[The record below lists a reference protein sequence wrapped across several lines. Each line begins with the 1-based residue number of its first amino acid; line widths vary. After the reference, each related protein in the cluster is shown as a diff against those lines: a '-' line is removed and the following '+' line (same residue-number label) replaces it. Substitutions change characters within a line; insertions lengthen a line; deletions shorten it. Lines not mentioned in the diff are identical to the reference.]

1 MTAAGP
7 AERVDG
13 EPPGDGR
20 GTDVPGPG
28 AHGVTPPE
36 AREREA
42 AATDEPGHDGAHE
55 GGHEGGPPLARVAW
69 AGAPLSIYLATRIVQ
84 FWVLEWMLPP
94 GSLMR
99 DKLLAWD
106 ASWFV
111 RVAQDGYPTSYEY
124 GPNGELLGS
133 TLAFFPGY
141 PMVIRA
147 VAAVTRIDHATAAIA
162 LAWVF
167 GGIVA
172 VLLCALATR
181 LWNRRVALALVAL
194 VCVQPMSVVFTMAY
208 SEPMF
213 LALVL
218 ASLLAVHRDR
228 WLLGGV
234 LGLLAGLTRPTGV
247 ALALALIVAAVLHV
261 RNRDLG
267 RRRFLAPAGAFIA
280 CLGAPSYLLWVGNR
294 VGDRSAWFN
303 VQSAGWGTSTDY
315 GVMVFRFVRDS
326 FRAGDGWVQMSVAL
340 ILVAAVLLALLSVYL
355 MFRGEIWPPVVV
367 YGLVALALVVG
378 QAGYYHSKPRLLVP
392 VLLTLVPPAIA
403 LGRARPRTAM
413 AVLVAFGLFGLWYG
427 AHMIMV
433 WRYAI

>member
-1 MTAAGP
+1 MTSAGS
-7 AERVDG
+7 VDTVG
-13 EPPGDGR
+13 EEPPGDGR
-20 GTDVPGPG
+20 RADEPEP
-28 AHGVTPPE
+28 AAQRVTPPAE
-36 AREREA
+36 PP
-42 AATDEPGHDGAHE
+42 DGPGHDGAS
-55 GGHEGGPPLARVAW
+55 PLARIAW
-69 AGAPLSIYLATRIVQ
+69 TGAPLTIYLATRIVQ

-94 GSLMR
+94 GSVMR

-147 VAAVTRIDHATAAIA
+147 VAAVTGLDHATAAIA
-162 LAWVF
+162 LAWTF
-167 GGIVA
+167 GAIGA

-218 ASLLAVHRDR
+218 AAFLAVHKEW
-228 WLLGGV
+228 WLLGGFF
-234 LGLLAGLTRPTGV
+234 GFLAGLTRPTGA
-247 ALALALIVAAVLHV
+247 ALALAMIVAAVLHV
-261 RNRDLG
+261 RNRAAG
-267 RRRFLAPAGAFIA
+267 PRRFVALGGAFIA
-280 CLGAPSYLLWVGNR
+280 CLGVPSYLWWVGDR
-294 VGDRSAWFN
+294 VGDRSAWFK

-315 GVMVFRFVRDS
+315 GVMVFRFVRDA

-340 ILVAAVLLALLSVYL
+340 ILVTAVVLALLSVYM
-355 MFRGEIWPPVVV
+355 MFRGEIWPPLVV

-392 VLLTLVPPAIA
+392 GLLTLVPPAIA
-403 LGRARPRTAM
+403 LGRARPRTAV

>member
-1 MTAAGP
+1 MTT
-7 AERVDG
+7 AESV
-13 EPPGDGR
+13 
-20 GTDVPGPG
+20 
-28 AHGVTPPE
+28 
-36 AREREA
+36 ER
-42 AATDEPGHDGAHE
+42 DEPAVPDGKRTNSD
-55 GGHEGGPPLARVAW
+55 PLPDEDPDDDGTPLGRMAW
-69 AGAPLSIYLATRIVQ
+69 IAAPLSIYLATRIVQ

-111 RVAQDGYPTSYEY
+111 RVAQDGYPTSYQY

-141 PMVIRA
+141 PLMIRA
-147 VAAVTRIDHATAAIA
+147 TAAVTRLEHGTAAIA

-167 GGIVA
+167 GGVVA

-181 LWNRRVALALVAL
+181 LWNRRVALALVTL

-218 ASLLAVHRDR
+218 ASMLAVHKDR
-228 WLLGGV
+228 WLLGGMF
-234 LGLLAGLTRPTGV
+234 GFLAGLTRPTGA

-261 RNRDLG
+261 RNGSLG
-267 RRRFLAPAGAFIA
+267 RRRWLAVAGAAIA
-280 CLGAPSYLLWVGNR
+280 CLGAPSYLFWVGR
-294 VGDRSAWFN
+294 RLGDWSGWFN
-303 VQSAGWGTSTDY
+303 VQSAGWGTTTDY
-315 GVMVFRFVRDS
+315 GVMVFRFVRDA
-326 FRAGDGWVQMSVAL
+326 FRAGDGWVQMSVA
-340 ILVAAVLLALLSVYL
+340 IMLVAAVALALLSIVM
-355 MFRGEIWPPVVV
+355 MFRGEIWPPLVV

-392 VLLTLVPPAIA
+392 VLLTLVPPALA
-403 LGRARPRTAM
+403 LGRARPRTAA

>member
-1 MTAAGP
+1 MAEEPGAG
-7 AERVDG
+7 R
-13 EPPGDGR
+13 R
-20 GTDVPGPG
+20 TGTDGD

-36 AREREA
+36 APDDEA
-42 AATDEPGHDGAHE
+42 EPTDQPDHDGFSLFE
-55 GGHEGGPPLARVAW
+55 RVAW
-69 AGAPLSIYLATRIVQ
+69 IGAPLSIYLATRIVQ
-84 FWVLEWMLPP
+84 FWLLEWMLPP

-111 RVAQDGYPTSYEY
+111 RLAEGGYPKSYEY

-141 PMVIRA
+141 PLLIKA
-147 VAAVTRIDHATAAIA
+147 VAAVTRTDHATTAIA
-162 LAWVF
+162 LAWIF
-167 GGIVA
+167 GA
-172 VLLCALATR
+172 AAALLLCALATR

-218 ASLLAVHRDR
+218 ASLLLAHKDR
-228 WLLGGV
+228 WLLA
-234 LGLLAGLTRPTGV
+234 GLFGFLAGLTRPTGA
-247 ALALALIVAAVLHV
+247 ALALALLVAAVLHV
-261 RNRDLG
+261 RSSSG
-267 RRRFLAPAGAFIA
+267 RRRFLALAGAFIA
-280 CLGAPSYLLWVGNR
+280 CLGVPAYLTWVGHR
-294 VGDRSAWFN
+294 VGDPAGWFK

-315 GVMVFRFVRDS
+315 GVMVFRFIRDS
-326 FRAGDGWVQMSVAL
+326 FKAGDGWVQMSVAIL
-340 ILVAAVLLALLSVYL
+340 LVAAMGLVLFSGYL
-355 MFRGEIWPPVVV
+355 MVRGEIWPPLVV

-378 QAGYYHSKPRLLVP
+378 QAGYYHSKPRLMVP

-403 LGRARPRTAM
+403 LGRARPRTAI
-413 AVLVAFGLFGLWYG
+413 AWLVGFGLFGLWYG

>member
-7 AERVDG
+7 VDRVDG

-20 GTDVPGPG
+20 RTDEPEAG
-28 AHGVTPPE
+28 AHDVTPPE
-36 AREREA
+36 APDDDPDPA
-42 AATDEPGHDGAHE
+42 DKPDHDATT
-55 GGHEGGPPLARVAW
+55 PLGRMAW
-69 AGAPLSIYLATRIVQ
+69 LGAPLSIYLATRIVQ

-141 PMVIRA
+141 PMLIKA
-147 VAAVTRIDHATAAIA
+147 MAAVTGFEHANVAIA
-162 LAWVF
+162 LAWIF
-167 GGIVA
+167 GAIVA

-218 ASLLAVHRDR
+218 ASLLLAHRER
-228 WLLGGV
+228 WLLAGFFGF
-234 LGLLAGLTRPTGV
+234 LAGLTRPTGA
-247 ALALALIVAAVLHV
+247 ALALALIVAAALYV
-261 RNRDLG
+261 RRG
-267 RRRFLAPAGAFIA
+267 SGARRWLAPVGAFVA
-280 CLGAPSYLLWVGNR
+280 CLGVPAYLWWVGDR
-294 VGDRSAWFN
+294 VGDRAAWFK

-315 GVMVFRFVRDS
+315 GAMVFRFVRDS
-326 FRAGDGWVQMSVAL
+326 LRAGDGWVQMSVAL
-340 ILVAAVLLALLSVYL
+340 MIVAAVGLALLAVFM
-355 MFRGEIWPPVVV
+355 MFRGDIWPPLVV

-378 QAGYYHSKPRLLVP
+378 QAGYYHSKPRLMVP

-403 LGRARPRTAM
+403 LGRARPRTA
-413 AVLVAFGLFGLWYG
+413 ATVLVGFGLFGLWYG

>member
-1 MTAAGP
+1 MTS
-7 AERVDG
+7 AESVDTIG
-13 EPPGDGR
+13 EEPPGEGR
-20 GTDVPGPG
+20 RTDVPEKPEPPDGPN
-28 AHGVTPPE
+28 
-36 AREREA
+36 
-42 AATDEPGHDGAHE
+42 HDGTS
-55 GGHEGGPPLARVAW
+55 PLARIAW
-69 AGAPLSIYLATRIVQ
+69 MGTPLSIYLATRILQ

-147 VAAVTRIDHATAAIA
+147 VAAVTGLDHGTAAIA
-162 LAWVF
+162 LAWTF

-218 ASLLAVHRDR
+218 ASFLAVHKDW
-228 WLLGGV
+228 WLLGGFF
-234 LGLLAGLTRPTGV
+234 GFLAGLTRPTGA

-261 RNRDLG
+261 RNRSVG
-267 RRRFLAPAGAFIA
+267 RRRFVALGGALLA
-280 CLGAPSYLLWVGNR
+280 CLGVPSYLWWVGDR
-294 VGDRSAWFN
+294 VGDRSAWFK
-303 VQSAGWGTSTDY
+303 VQSAGWGTRTDY
-315 GVMVFRFVRDS
+315 GVMVFRFVRDA

-340 ILVAAVLLALLSVYL
+340 ILVSAVFLALLSIYM
-355 MFRGEIWPPVVV
+355 MFRREIWPPLVV
-367 YGLVALALVVG
+367 YGLVAVGLVVG

-403 LGRARPRTAM
+403 LGRARPRTAV